1 MVCNNANHL
10 CTGESVEHETCI
22 NKLRFICAI
31 FTILMYVFLLFQ
43 LTTVWCLV
51 QKRFVG
57 MLNDL
62 DCWKTKL
69 GKEKMG
75 SLAALGRKVNGFMRR

>member
-1 MVCNNANHL
+1 MF
-10 CTGESVEHETCI
+10 
-22 NKLRFICAI
+22 FII
-31 FTILMYVFLLFQ
+31 SID
-43 LTTVWCLV
+43 TTVWCLM

-57 MLNDL
+57 MLNDS

-75 SLAALGRKVNGFMRR
+75 SLAALGRKVNGFMRRNDIFLQTPPSKQII